1 MLFIS
6 LTICT
11 LASFQAKAQ
20 TATIWTDKTDYHPGE
35 TVTIYG
41 TDFLPNANVAINVT
55 KQSDGTVSSFNVIS
69 DSNGNFT
76 TSYQIGNVGA
86 TLYTVTATDGTNTAT
101 TTFTDSTFGID
112 TNCEGFGSISRSQSV
127 PITTTSMT
135 AQANELI
142 IIVITQGNLGPRIF
156 EHFTIT
162 DSFSSHLSYMQRG
175 TTLRSGRNGEA
186 ISEYYA
192 VTSSSQT
199 GSFRITVIPHR
210 YNRENIDVQV
220 FGILGANTASPFDSH
235 SGLPYTGY
243 SKRSSIPT
251 VTGVSTSNANDIIL
265 GLEGNSGST
274 AETAGS
280 YFTGTI
286 LHNVNSEGDN
296 VGYKTVTS
304 TLSSSSIAFGTRV
317 TNWVMYVDAVRPAL
331 SVSVSPSSWTMDMGQ
346 AKTFTAAPSGGSGS
360 YTRYQWYV
368 GEVAQI
374 GATASTFSYSPAS
387 VGSHSITVTVTDSLG
402 VTSPQST
409 GVTVTVNSALVAPT
423 ASASKG
429 TVDQGQTSAL
439 SSTAVSTGTS
449 PYTYQWLQKAPDAGS
464 YSAISGAT
472 SSGYSFVTSGS
483 TTIGSWSFELQ
494 VTDSASTPVVVTSAA
509 VSVVVNAAPTVSTS
523 PSSWTMDMG
532 QAKTFTA
539 TASGG
544 SGTYTSYQWYVNAI
558 AQSGTASMMPFTP
571 ESSGTYSITVTVTDS
586 LGVTSALSSAA
597 SVTVAASP
605 TVSIA
610 PVGPLTMDAGQ
621 VQTFTATASGGSGT
635 ISYQWYVD
643 GTAVGTN
650 SASYSY
656 TASGTSHTVTCT
668 VTDSA
673 STPVTS
679 PASNAVTITVSASPT
694 VSIAPV
700 GPLTMDAS
708 QVQAF
713 TSTPTEGS
721 GTIHYQWYLGGSA
734 VSGATSST
742 FSFSESVGSYSVTC
756 KVTDSASTPV
766 TSPASNAVSVTVNSA
781 LVAPTVTAS
790 PTTVDQGQTSAL
802 SFTAVSTGTSP
813 YTYQWLLE
821 APGAGSYSAISGAT
835 SSGYSFATS
844 GSTATGVWSFELQVT
859 DSAGAVV
866 TSSAATVTVNAAPTV
881 TVSPTSW
888 TMDVGQ
894 SEIFTATP
902 SGGSGSYTGYQWY
915 VDGAAQSGQTT
926 QTFSYSPASAGSY
939 SITATVT
946 DSSGATS
953 AQSTA
958 ATITV
963 NSALATPTVS
973 ASKSTVDQGQTSSLT
988 STTVSTGTPP
998 YTYQWLQEAPGTS
1011 SYSAIGGATSSTY
1024 SFATTGSTTIGAWSF
1039 ELQVTD
1045 GASTPVMVTSTAASV
1060 TVNAAPTVTVS
1071 PTSWTMDVG
1080 QSKTFTATPSDG
1092 SGTYTSYQW
1101 YVGGVS
1107 QSGATASTFSFAP
1120 ASAGSY
1126 SITATTTDSSGA
1138 TSAQSTATSVTV
1150 NSALATPTVTPTP
1163 GTVDQG
1169 QTSSLTSTAV
1179 STGTSSYTYQWLEK
1193 APGGSYVTV
1202 GSNSGSFSFVTSG
1215 STATGSWSFILQV
1228 TDNTGA
1234 AVNST
1239 AVSVA
1244 VNAAPTVSIVPVGP
1258 VTLDAGQAQTFTA
1271 SASGGTG
1278 TLTYQWYLNGSPV
1291 GVDSNTYI
1299 FSGSAGSYSVT
1310 CTVTDSA
1317 SVPASAASNAVSVT
1331 VNQLTITVTQGANG
1345 VIAPGT
1351 TTVNYGSSQT
1361 FTITPN
1367 TGYYI
1372 ASLSVDGSPL
1382 TAASSYTF
1390 SNIQAPHTISATF
1403 AITSTT
1409 PTVSPPS
1416 PTPTVSPPSPTPTVS
1431 PPSPTPLYLV
1441 LAAVIIV
1448 AAITILIF
1456 SVIAIKR
1463 RRRKPDSTLPNPE
1476 NKHKKIN
1483 LLAADEKQEIAS
1495 VKVTI
1500 EKIKNLEA
1508 EKKNL
1513 LLEIEE
1519 LKKMAGAKTA
1529 LPDGSRTTKRKP
1541 A

>member
-1 MLFIS
+1 M
-6 LTICT
+6 
-11 LASFQAKAQ
+11 
-20 TATIWTDKTDYHPGE
+20 
-35 TVTIYG
+35 
-41 TDFLPNANVAINVT
+41 
-55 KQSDGTVSSFNVIS
+55 
-69 DSNGNFT
+69 
-76 TSYQIGNVGA
+76 
-86 TLYTVTATDGTNTAT
+86 
-101 TTFTDSTFGID
+101 
-112 TNCEGFGSISRSQSV
+112 
-127 PITTTSMT
+127 
-135 AQANELI
+135 
-142 IIVITQGNLGPRIF
+142 
-156 EHFTIT
+156 
-162 DSFSSHLSYMQRG
+162 
-175 TTLRSGRNGEA
+175 
-186 ISEYYA
+186 
-192 VTSSSQT
+192 
-199 GSFRITVIPHR
+199 
-210 YNRENIDVQV
+210 
-220 FGILGANTASPFDSH
+220 
-235 SGLPYTGY
+235 
-243 SKRSSIPT
+243 
-251 VTGVSTSNANDIIL
+251 
-265 GLEGNSGST
+265 EGNSGST

-286 LHNVNSEGDN
+286 LHNVNREGDN

-304 TLSSSSIAFGTRV
+304 TLSRSSIAFGTRV
-317 TNWVMYVDAVRPAL
+317 TNWVMYVDAVRQAL
-331 SVSVSPSSWTMDMGQ
+331 SVSVSPTSWTMDMGQ
-346 AKTFTAAPSGGSGS
+346 SKTFTATPSGGSGS

-368 GEVAQI
+368 GGVAQS

-387 VGSHSITVTVTDSLG
+387 AGSHSITVTVTDSLG

-423 ASASKG
+423 ASASMS

-449 PYTYQWLQKAPDAGS
+449 PYTYQWLEKAPGAGS
-464 YSAISGAT
+464 YSPISDAT

-494 VTDSASTPVVVTSAA
+494 VTDNASAPVVVTSIA
-509 VSVVVNAAPTVSTS
+509 VSVLVNAAPTVTVS
-523 PSSWTMDMG
+523 PTSWTMDVG
-532 QAKTFTA
+532 QSKTFTA

-544 SGTYTSYQWYVNAI
+544 SASYTSYQWYVDGLL
-558 AQSGTASMMPFTP
+558 AQSGTASVMPFTP
-571 ESSGTYSITVTVTDS
+571 GSSGTYLITVTVTDS
-586 LGVTSALSSAA
+586 LGATSALSSAASVTVAASPTVSVAPVGPLTMDAGQVQAFTATASGGSGTINYQWYLDSSAVGSNSASYSYTASAGLHSVTCKVTDSASTPVTSPASNVVSVTVNSALAAPTVTPTPGTVDQGQTSSLTSTAVSTGTSPYTYQWFEKAPGGSYVMVGSNSGSFSFATSGSTVAGSWSFILEVTDNVGAAVNSTAVSVAVNAAPSVTVSPTSWTMDVGQSKTFSATPSGGSGSYTSYQWYVNGVSQPGQTALTFSFAPVAAGAYSVTVAVTDSLGATSAQSTAA

-621 VQTFTATASGGSGT
+621 VQAFTATASGGSGT

-650 SASYSY
+650 SVSYSY
-656 TASGTSHTVTCT
+656 TASGASHSVTCT

-700 GPLTMDAS
+700 GPLMMDAG

-713 TSTPTEGS
+713 TATASGGS
-721 GTIHYQWYLGGSA
+721 GTINYQWYLDGSA

-742 FSFSESVGSYSVTC
+742 FSFSGSVGSYSVTC

-781 LVAPTVTAS
+781 LVAPTVT
-790 PTTVDQGQTSAL
+790 PIPGTVDQGQTSAL
-802 SFTAVSTGTSP
+802 SSTAVSTGTSP
-813 YTYQWLLE
+813 YTYQWLQK
-821 APGAGSYSAISGAT
+821 APGASSYSAISDAT

-888 TMDVGQ
+888 TMDVVQ
-894 SEIFTATP
+894 SKTFTAAA
-902 SGGSGSYTGYQWY
+902 SGGSGSYTSYQWY
-915 VDGAAQSGQTT
+915 VNGSAQSGQTA
-926 QTFSYSPASAGSY
+926 QTFSYSPVAAGSY
-939 SITATVT
+939 SVTVTVT
-946 DSSGATS
+946 DSLGATS

-958 ATITV
+958 AT
-963 NSALATPTVS
+963 
-973 ASKSTVDQGQTSSLT
+973 
-988 STTVSTGTPP
+988 
-998 YTYQWLQEAPGTS
+998 
-1011 SYSAIGGATSSTY
+1011 
-1024 SFATTGSTTIGAWSF
+1024 
-1039 ELQVTD
+1039 
-1045 GASTPVMVTSTAASV
+1045 
-1060 TVNAAPTVTVS
+1060 
-1071 PTSWTMDVG
+1071 
-1080 QSKTFTATPSDG
+1080 
-1092 SGTYTSYQW
+1092 
-1101 YVGGVS
+1101 
-1107 QSGATASTFSFAP
+1107 
-1120 ASAGSY
+1120 
-1126 SITATTTDSSGA
+1126 
-1138 TSAQSTATSVTV
+1138 VTV
-1150 NSALATPTVTPTP
+1150 NSALAAPTVTPTL

-1169 QTSSLTSTAV
+1169 QTSSLASTAV
-1179 STGTSSYTYQWLEK
+1179 STGTSPYTYQWFEK
-1193 APGGSYVTV
+1193 ASGGSYVMV
-1202 GSNSGSFSFVTSG
+1202 GSNSGSFSFATSG

-1244 VNAAPTVSIVPVGP
+1244 VNAAPSVSIAPVGP

-1317 SVPASAASNAVSVT
+1317 FMPASATSNAVSVT

-1351 TTVNYGSSQT
+1351 ITVNYGGSQT

-1372 ASLSVDGSPL
+1372 ASLSVDGSPV

-1390 SNIQAPHTISATF
+1390 SNIQASHTITATFAINTYTITVTQGANGVIAPGTTTVDYGATPSFSITPNTGYHIASITVDGVSVAVTSPSGQSYQFSAVSSDGSLTATF
-1403 AITSTT
+1403 AITTSTR
-1409 PTVSPPS
+1409 PTASPPS
-1416 PTPTVSPPSPTPTVS
+1416 PTPTVSSPSPTPTVSSPSPTPTVSSPSPTPTVS

-1448 AAITILIF
+1448 AAIIILIF

-1463 RRRKPDSTLPNPE
+1463 RRRKLDSTLPNPE
-1476 NKHKKIN
+1476 NKYTKTN
-1483 LLAADEKQEIAS
+1483 VLAANEEQEIAS
-1495 VKVTI
+1495 LKGKI

-1513 LLEIEE
+1513 LLEIEK
-1519 LKKMAGAKTA
+1519 LKKRADAKAAT
-1529 LPDGSRTTKRKP
+1529 
-1541 A
+1541 

>member
-1 MLFIS
+1 MKKLKKLQVIIIVLLFIS

-11 LASFQAKAQ
+11 LVNFQVKAQ
-20 TATIWTDKTDYHPGE
+20 SAAIWADKADYHPGE

-41 TDFLPNANVAINVT
+41 TGFLPNANVAINVT

-142 IIVITQGNLGPRIF
+142 IIVITQGNLGPRTF

-162 DSFSSHLSYMQRG
+162 DSFSSHLSYTQRG
-175 TTLRSGRNGEA
+175 TTLRSVRNGEA

-235 SGLPYTGY
+235 SGLPYTSY
-243 SKRSSIPT
+243 SKGRSIPT
-251 VTGVSTSNANDIIL
+251 VRRVSTSNANDIIL

-286 LHNVNSEGDN
+286 LHNVNREGNN

-304 TLSSSSIAFGTRV
+304 TLSRSSIAFGTRV
-317 TNWVMYVDAVRPAL
+317 TNWVMYVDAVRQAL
-331 SVSVSPSSWTMDMGQ
+331 SVSVSPTSWTIDMGQ
-346 AKTFTAAPSGGSGS
+346 SKTFTATPSGGSGS

-368 GEVAQI
+368 CEVAQS

-387 VGSHSITVTVTDSLG
+387 AGSHSITVTVTDSLD

-423 ASASKG
+423 ASASAG
-429 TVDQGQTSAL
+429 TIDLGQTSAL
-439 SSTAVSTGTS
+439 TSTAVLTGTS
-449 PYTYQWLQKAPDAGS
+449 PYTYQWLQKAPGAGS
-464 YSAISGAT
+464 YSPISDAT

-494 VTDSASTPVVVTSAA
+494 VTDNASAPVVVTSTA
-509 VSVVVNAAPTVSTS
+509 VSVLVNAAPTVSVS
-523 PSSWTMDMG
+523 PTSWTMDVG
-532 QAKTFTA
+532 QSKTFTA

-544 SGTYTSYQWYVNAI
+544 SASYTSYQWYVDGLL
-558 AQSGTASMMPFTP
+558 AQSGTASVMPFTP
-571 ESSGTYSITVTVTDS
+571 GSSGSYLITVTVTDS

-605 TVSIA
+605 TVSVA
-610 PVGPLTMDAGQ
+610 PIGPLTMDAGQ
-621 VQTFTATASGGSGT
+621 VQAFTATASGGSGT
-635 ISYQWYVD
+635 INYQWYLD
-643 GTAVGTN
+643 SSAVGSN

-656 TASGTSHTVTCT
+656 TASAGLH
-668 VTDSA
+668 
-673 STPVTS
+673 
-679 PASNAVTITVSASPT
+679 
-694 VSIAPV
+694 
-700 GPLTMDAS
+700 
-708 QVQAF
+708 
-713 TSTPTEGS
+713 
-721 GTIHYQWYLGGSA
+721 
-734 VSGATSST
+734 
-742 FSFSESVGSYSVTC
+742 SVTC

-766 TSPASNAVSVTVNSA
+766 TSPASNVVSVTVNSA
-781 LVAPTVTAS
+781 LAAPTVTTT
-790 PTTVDQGQTSAL
+790 PGTVDQGQTSSLA
-802 SFTAVSTGTSP
+802 STAVSTGTSP
-813 YTYQWLLE
+813 YTYQWFE
-821 APGAGSYSAISGAT
+821 KAPGGSYVMVGSNSG
-835 SSGYSFATS
+835 SFSFATS
-844 GSTATGVWSFELQVT
+844 GSTVAGSWSFILEVT
-859 DSAGAVV
+859 DNVGAAVNSTAV
-866 TSSAATVTVNAAPTV
+866 SVAVNAAP
-881 TVSPTSW
+881 S
-888 TMDVGQ
+888 
-894 SEIFTATP
+894 
-902 SGGSGSYTGYQWY
+902 
-915 VDGAAQSGQTT
+915 
-926 QTFSYSPASAGSY
+926 
-939 SITATVT
+939 
-946 DSSGATS
+946 
-953 AQSTA
+953 
-958 ATITV
+958 
-963 NSALATPTVS
+963 
-973 ASKSTVDQGQTSSLT
+973 
-988 STTVSTGTPP
+988 
-998 YTYQWLQEAPGTS
+998 
-1011 SYSAIGGATSSTY
+1011 
-1024 SFATTGSTTIGAWSF
+1024 
-1039 ELQVTD
+1039 
-1045 GASTPVMVTSTAASV
+1045 
-1060 TVNAAPTVTVS
+1060 VTVS

-1080 QSKTFTATPSDG
+1080 QSKIFTATPSGG
-1092 SGTYTSYQW
+1092 SGSYTSYQW
-1101 YVGGVS
+1101 YVNGS
-1107 QSGATASTFSFAP
+1107 AQSGQTALTFSYSP
-1120 ASAGSY
+1120 ASSGAY
-1126 SITATTTDSSGA
+1126 SVTVTVTDSLGA
-1138 TSAQSTATSVTV
+1138 TSAQSTAATVTV
-1150 NSALATPTVTPTP
+1150 NSALAAPTVTPTP
-1163 GTVDQG
+1163 DTVDQG

-1179 STGTSSYTYQWLEK
+1179 STGTSPYTYQWFEK
-1193 APGGSYVTV
+1193 ASGGSYVTV

-1215 STATGSWSFILQV
+1215 STATGSWSFILEV
-1228 TDNTGA
+1228 TDNVGA

-1244 VNAAPTVSIVPVGP
+1244 VNVAPTVSIAPVGP

-1317 SVPASAASNAVSVT
+1317 FVPASAASNAVSVT

-1351 TTVNYGSSQT
+1351 ITVNYGGSQT

-1372 ASLSVDGSPL
+1372 ASLSVDGSPV

-1390 SNIQAPHTISATF
+1390 SNIQASHTITATFAINTYTITVTQGANGVIAPGTITVDYGATPSFSITPNTGYHIASITVDGASVAVTSPSGQTYQFSAVSADGSLTATF
-1403 AITSTT
+1403 AITTSTT
-1409 PTVSPPS
+1409 PKGSSPS
-1416 PTPTVSPPSPTPTVS
+1416 PTPTVSSSSPTPTVSSSSPTPTVSSSSPTPTVS

-1448 AAITILIF
+1448 AAIIILIF

-1463 RRRKPDSTLPNPE
+1463 RRRKLDSTLPNPE
-1476 NKHKKIN
+1476 NKYTKTN
-1483 LLAADEKQEIAS
+1483 VLAANEEQEIAS
-1495 VKVTI
+1495 LKGKI
-1500 EKIKNLEA
+1500 EKINNLEA
-1508 EKKNL
+1508 EKKKL
-1513 LLEIEE
+1513 LLEIEK
-1519 LKKMAGAKTA
+1519 LKKKG
-1529 LPDGSRTTKRKP
+1529 
-1541 A
+1541 